1 MADSPMQ
8 PIEALRVGAIEL
20 PHAQG
25 EIRQGSFDQQ
35 MVMIVHQAIGMA
47 APSKSVDHMGESRQ
61 KGLPIDI
68 GAHDLLPGIAP
79 ARDMIDRVRKFQP

>member
-1 MADSPMQ
+1 
-8 PIEALRVGAIEL
+8 
-20 PHAQG
+20 
-25 EIRQGSFDQQ
+25 

-79 ARDMIDRVRKFQP
+79 TRDMIDRVRKFQP